1 MELNSYI
8 KKMNDLNLKIRSVKN
23 LIFRTVVIGIAL
35 LAILPLFFIIF
46 YVVKE
51 GIGAINWKFLS
62 SVAKPIGESGGGILS
77 ALAGTFILILIAA
90 IIAIPV
96 GIAAG
101 LYVSEHNKN
110 KMSSAIRLSVE
121 VLQGTPSIVIGIIGY
136 LWFVKP
142 MGHFSALSGGIALAL
157 MMLPMIVKTSEETLR
172 MIPFSL
178 KEASLALGVPYYKTI
193 LKVILPAGL
202 SGIMTGVI
210 VGLARIAGETAP
222 LLFTAIGN
230 AFFSLNILKP
240 IDSLPLL
247 IFNYATSPY
256 ADWHKMAWGASTVL
270 IFFILILNLITRLIV
285 NKWKIKY

>member
-1 MELNSYI
+1 MTET
-8 KKMNDLNLKIRSVKN
+8 NLKIRSIKN
-23 LIFRTVVIGIAL
+23 IIFRTIIIGVAL

-46 YVVKE
+46 YVIKE
-51 GIGAINWKFLS
+51 GLSAINWEFIS

-77 ALAGTFILILIAA
+77 ALVGSSILIVIAV
-90 IIAIPV
+90 IIAIPI
-96 GIAAG
+96 GISAG
-101 LYVSEHNKN
+101 LYISEHSDSKL
-110 KMSSAIRLSVE
+110 SSMIRLSVE

-136 LWFVKP
+136 FWFVKP

-157 MMLPMIVKTSEETLR
+157 MMLPMIVKTAEETLR

-210 VGLARIAGETAP
+210 IGIARIAGETAP
-222 LLFTAIGN
+222 LLFTAFGN
-230 AFFSLNILKP
+230 AFFSTNILKP

-256 ADWHKMAWGASTVL
+256 TDWHKMAWGASTVL
-270 IFFILILNLITRLIV
+270 IFFILILNITTRIIV

>member
-1 MELNSYI
+1 MELNSCM

-23 LIFRTVVIGIAL
+23 IIFRTVVIGIAL

-51 GIGAINWKFLS
+51 GISAINWKFLS

-90 IIAIPV
+90 ITAIPV

-101 LYVSEHNKN
+101 LYVSEHDNNKI
-110 KMSSAIRLSVE
+110 SSAIRLSVE

-157 MMLPMIVKTSEETLR
+157 MMLPMIVKTAEETLR

>member
-90 IIAIPV
+90 ITAIPV